1 MAKQDNTDKW
11 KKEVE
16 LLRFKIN
23 EYEETI
29 TKLKSDDSTQ
39 DTKIENLNKLHGQK
53 IRALMQSIQELKKQ
67 NASIRALNKENNRS
81 KLIEKLKTELLQQEI
96 AIQGLRD
103 LVSDNDRSDEQ
114 IIKYLNKGPPRI
126 RPLSREEMK
135 IKIRKL
141 EARLGITKKTPGDQA
156 VDDLES
162 LLDPSKSQVS
172 EEFGLVDP
180 LQNEKIV
187 EIMEQ
192 VQNLQLE
199 IRSKDSII
207 EHLRSQIRRLQEEL
221 ELYRIKDT
229 EDRILGVKSDGIK
242 TENQTIKEK
251 LAQHSG
257 SVQELQLQLEN
268 ALIELRSKNDIVLSL
283 KKNLETMSSTRGGK
297 DKEVERLRKELNQSM
312 NSVHHLEKENGVIK
326 AKYDQLLEELKNKN
340 IELEEHKIIAS
351 SSVRVTKHS
360 VEERVDDYKDLEIA
374 ALQEKL
380 QEIQKQ
386 SNLPETFM
394 AAERAETEKY
404 KEKVKELF
412 MQVGDLQEEVEFYQ
426 TEIVELKRQGAAKAL
441 ASRVPE
447 EKPELT
453 EKINYKEQF
462 EKLVKELA
470 TLKVEKSELLK
481 KLMILEN
488 EMTELKDL
496 HKDMENERNRN
507 LENLENFKNKFREQE
522 LKKGDILKRNKEIVS
537 EIFTNYANTLPRLQI
552 SIASNFQNS
561 ELMRISDG
569 LASRLLRKTKK

>member
-16 LLRFKIN
+16 MLRFKLN

-39 DTKIENLNKLHGQK
+39 DAKIENLNKLHSQK

-96 AIQGLRD
+96 AIQALRD
-103 LVSDNDRSDEQ
+103 LISDNDRSDEQ

-141 EARLGITKKTPGDQA
+141 ESRLGISKKTPGDQA

-162 LLDPSKSQVS
+162 MLNPSKSQAS

-180 LQNEKIV
+180 LQNEKII

-207 EHLRSQIRRLQEEL
+207 EHLRSQIHKLQDEL
-221 ELYRIKDT
+221 QLYKNKET
-229 EDRILGVKSDGIK
+229 EDRILGIKSEGIK
-242 TENQTIKEK
+242 SENQSIKDK

-268 ALIELRSKNDIVLSL
+268 ALIELRSKNDLISSL
-283 KKNLETMSSTRGGK
+283 KKTIDSLSNSRGGK

-312 NSVHHLEKENGVIK
+312 NSVHQLEKENGVIK
-326 AKYDQLLEELKNKN
+326 AKYDQLLEELKNKD
-340 IELEEHKIIAS
+340 IELEEHKILAS
-351 SSVRVTKHS
+351 SSVKVTKHS

-374 ALQEKL
+374 ALQEKI

-404 KEKVKELF
+404 KDKVRELF

-426 TEIVELKRQGAAKAL
+426 TEIVDLKRQGAAKAL

-447 EKPELT
+447 ERPDLN

-462 EKLVKELA
+462 EKLAKELA
-470 TLKVEKSELLK
+470 TLKVENSRLQKELK
-481 KLMILEN
+481 ISEN
-488 EMTELKDL
+488 ELNELREL
-496 HKDMENERNRN
+496 QMNMEIEKNKHI
-507 LENLENFKNKFREQE
+507 ENLEGLKSKYKEQE
-522 LKKGDILKRNKEIVS
+522 MKKVDILKKNSEIVS
-537 EIFTNYANTLPRLQI
+537 EIITNYNNTLPKLQI
-552 SIASNFQNS
+552 VVSQNFQNS
-561 ELMRISDG
+561 ELMRISDN
-569 LASRLLRKTKK
+569 LAIRLIKKK

>member
-29 TKLKSDDSTQ
+29 TRLKSDDSTQ
-39 DTKIENLNKLHGQK
+39 DAKIENLNKLHGQK

-96 AIQGLRD
+96 AIQALRD
-103 LVSDNDRSDEQ
+103 LISDNERSDEQ

-135 IKIRKL
+135 IRIRKL
-141 EARLGITKKTPGDQA
+141 EARLGISKKTPGDQA

-162 LLDPSKSQVS
+162 MLNPSKSQAS

-207 EHLRSQIRRLQEEL
+207 EHLRSQIRKLQEDL
-221 ELYRIKDT
+221 QLYLNKET
-229 EDRILGVKSDGIK
+229 EDRILGIKSEGIK
-242 TENQTIKEK
+242 SENQSIKDK

-268 ALIELRSKNDIVLSL
+268 ALIELRSKNDLISSL
-283 KKNLETMSSTRGGK
+283 KKNLESMSNTRGGK
-297 DKEVERLRKELNQSM
+297 DKEAERLRKELNQSM

-351 SSVRVTKHS
+351 SSIRVTKHS

-447 EKPELT
+447 ERPELT
-453 EKINYKEQF
+453 EKINYKEQY

-470 TLKVEKSELLK
+470 ILKVENSGLLK
-481 KLMILEN
+481 ELRIMEN
-488 EMTELKDL
+488 ELNELKEL
-496 HKDMENERNRN
+496 HRDMENERNTH
-507 LENLENFKNKFREQE
+507 LENFENLKDKFKEQE
-522 LKKGDILKRNKEIVS
+522 MKKGNILRKNKEIVS
-537 EIFTNYANTLPRLQI
+537 QIFTTYGNTLPRLQI
-552 SIASNFQNS
+552 MIQPSFQNS
-561 ELMRISDG
+561 ELMRISDN
-569 LASRLLRKTKK
+569 LAIRLIKKK